1 MKPKISARRRL
12 AVAVLIVVLG
22 SLFVVR
28 NALLLRA
35 GVWLA
40 NARAKDKLE
49 PADIV
54 TFDVPSGWTP
64 IIRTDMDDAWKN
76 LGRTGANSFVFGDV
90 PGPGASGASRE
101 DPADPHYQ
109 AWFGVYSVKLKG
121 PDDLAN
127 ATEPELVA
135 LADELLRED
144 ALRWAKTMGDPL
156 PAAQLVRR
164 EPGGLLKFM
173 GHDVTV
179 FQGEIAT
186 HSDLG
191 DGDSKVAT
199 FLGRPGDWRS
209 DVKPYHPVVLEG
221 FVAVWRDAERQRL
234 YVAWGNG
241 VSFTNA
247 SGLELHTWPAV
258 RDEILMM
265 AHSAKVK

>member
-1 MKPKISARRRL
+1 
-12 AVAVLIVVLG
+12 VLVVVLG

-28 NALLLRA
+28 HALLLRA

-40 NARAKDKLE
+40 NLRAAEKLE
-49 PADIV
+49 PADRV

-64 IIRTDMDDAWKN
+64 IIRMDMGDAWKN
-76 LGRTGANSFVFGDV
+76 VGRTGAKSFVFGDV
-90 PGPGASGASRE
+90 PGPGARGSSRE
-101 DPADPHYQ
+101 DPADLHYQ

-121 PDDLAN
+121 PGDIAN
-127 ATEPELVA
+127 ASEPELVA

-144 ALRWAKTMGDPL
+144 VLHWAKTMGDPL
-156 PAAQLVRR
+156 PAAKRLRR
-164 EPGGLLKFM
+164 EPGGMLRFM

-179 FQGEIAT
+179 FTGELAT

-191 DGDSKVAT
+191 DGDSTVAA
-199 FLGRPGDWRS
+199 FLGQASGWRS
-209 DVKPYHPVVLEG
+209 AVQPYHPVVLEG
-221 FVAVWRDAERQRL
+221 FIAVWRDAERLRL

-241 VSFTNA
+241 VTFTNA

-265 AHSAKVK
+265 AHSAKVQ